1 MPAQDDRARD
11 DQAQDHRAMTSAGRM
26 AIYMAISP
34 GDGRMASY
42 SVAEAKDRLPALLAA
57 AERGEAVTI
66 TRRGKPIVEFKP
78 VRPAES
84 KRVSRESIDELAR
97 ALAAFPPQDVDAGT
111 FVRAMRD
118 ADDEA

>member
-1 MPAQDDRARD
+1 
-11 DQAQDHRAMTSAGRM
+11 
-26 AIYMAISP
+26 
-34 GDGRMASY
+34 MASY

-78 VRPAES
+78 VRPVAE
-84 KRVSRESIDELAR
+84 KRVSPGSIDELER
-97 ALAAFPPQDVDAGT
+97 VLGAFPPQDVDAGT
-111 FVRAMRD
+111 YVRAMRD